1 MVWRVLRRKKVSVEG
16 GAGAAGRG
24 GTQGAKAGRSVGEGG
39 AEVGRIG
46 TGKGLEAGAPVQ
58 VGRAAGS
65 VLGEGRVKEAVIEG
79 KRSRVGR
86 IECVTSELTL
96 MTAAALGMVPSWK
109 VLG

>member
-1 MVWRVLRRKKVSVEG
+1 M
-16 GAGAAGRG
+16 
-24 GTQGAKAGRSVGEGG
+24 
-39 AEVGRIG
+39 
-46 TGKGLEAGAPVQ
+46 
-58 VGRAAGS
+58 
-65 VLGEGRVKEAVIEG
+65 GEGRVKEAVIEG